1 MGRLGCDRLFPLSGS
16 FSFRHLVGNRLPK
29 KQARWRGEGAEALW
43 GRGLALLVRNATL
56 AVGRKFWALS
66 PNVDSVTPKI

>member
-1 MGRLGCDRLFPLSGS
+1 MTGFSPCLGLSLLDTWLEIDFQKS
-16 FSFRHLVGNRLPK
+16 RRVGG
-29 KQARWRGEGAEALW
+29 GEGAEALW

-66 PNVDSVTPKI
+66 PNGDSVTPKI